1 MAMHAHD
8 ILASFPDTARKCTP
22 DGLVRPGKYEMHT
35 KIITALFTHTAEHAA
50 PGLGLRPG
58 LAC

>member
-8 ILASFPDTARKCTP
+8 ILACLPDTARKHTL
-22 DGLVRPGKYEMHT
+22 DGIMRPGKYEMHT
-35 KIITALFTHTAEHAA
+35 EIITALFTHTAEHAA
-50 PGLGLRPG
+50 PGLGLSPR